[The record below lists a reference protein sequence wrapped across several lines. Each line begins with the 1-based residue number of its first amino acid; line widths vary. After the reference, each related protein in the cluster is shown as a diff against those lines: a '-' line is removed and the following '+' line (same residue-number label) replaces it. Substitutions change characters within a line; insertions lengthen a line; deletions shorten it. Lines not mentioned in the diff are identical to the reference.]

1 MQDVSGR
8 AATPKHQQ
16 VREYLESLIEDLEPR
31 AGLPSERD
39 LSQRFG
45 VARMTVRQAMD
56 ALVRSGAVYRVQGAG
71 TFKSPERIDQPLV
84 LTSFTQDMQA
94 RGLRPGSKTIAQG
107 LEPATVPVARRL
119 QVEVGAPVIRLERL
133 RTADDEPMALERCF
147 LDAKRVPGLAE
158 EPLGDV
164 SLYATLRERYGVT
177 LDSASQTVQATVC
190 DEDEAALLG
199 VEPGS
204 AAFLFERISKD
215 ARGQVVEYVKSVYR
229 GDRYQLRM
237 ALKLP

>member
-1 MQDVSGR
+1 MQER

-16 VREYLESLIEDLEPR
+16 VREFLESLIEDLEPR

-71 TFKSPERIDQPLV
+71 TFKSPERLEQPLV
-84 LTSFTQDMQA
+84 LTSFTQDMET
-94 RGLRPGSKTIAQG
+94 RGLRPGAKTVAHG
-107 LEPATVPVARRL
+107 MESASHAVARRL
-119 QVEVGAPVIRLERL
+119 GLADGAPVLRLERL

-147 LDAKRVPGLAE
+147 LDASRVPGLGESSLA
-158 EPLGDV
+158 DV

-177 LDSASQTVQATVC
+177 LSAASQTVEVTVC

-199 VEPGS
+199 VEPGA
-204 AAFLFERISKD
+204 AAFLFERISED
-215 ARGQVVEYVKSVYR
+215 ERGRVVEYVKSLYR
-229 GDRYQLRM
+229 GDRYRLRM
-237 ALKLP
+237 SLTLP